1 MVGLFNNWLN
11 KRNKTLIPLNLSSD
25 LSKRLLCILSLNLWS
40 TYQLCNFLLISVVL
54 LCLYI
59 QNFLLLKSGDI
70 ESNPRPH
77 KSSTLKF
84 CHWNFNGLA
93 AHEFTKLFL
102 LEGYINVN
110 DIDIICL
117 WEIFL
122 DSSIPVDDKRLRIP
136 GYSMMRADHPSNTIR
151 GGVCLYYKEH
161 LPIIW
166 RDDISNLQECLVTE
180 ITVKNKRCF
189 LSCLHRSPSQNH
201 EQIQSICDSLDIL
214 MNNINSLSQAISII
228 TGDFKGQCSKWYSFD
243 TSDNIGKEL
252 NTIISTAGSS

>member
-1 MVGLFNNWLN
+1 
-11 KRNKTLIPLNLSSD
+11 
-25 LSKRLLCILSLNLWS
+25 
-40 TYQLCNFLLISVVL
+40 
-54 LCLYI
+54 
-59 QNFLLLKSGDI
+59 
-70 ESNPRPH
+70 
-77 KSSTLKF
+77 
-84 CHWNFNGLA
+84 
-93 AHEFTKLFL
+93 
-102 LEGYINVN
+102 
-110 DIDIICL
+110 
-117 WEIFL
+117 
-122 DSSIPVDDKRLRIP
+122 
-136 GYSMMRADHPSNTIR
+136 MMRADHPSNTKR

-161 LPIIW
+161 LPIIR

-228 TGDFKGQCSKWYSFD
+228 IGDFKGQCSKWYSFD